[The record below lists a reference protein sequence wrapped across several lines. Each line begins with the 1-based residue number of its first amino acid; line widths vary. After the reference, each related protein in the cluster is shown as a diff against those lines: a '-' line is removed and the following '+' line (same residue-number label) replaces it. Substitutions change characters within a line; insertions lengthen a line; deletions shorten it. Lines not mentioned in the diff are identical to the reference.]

1 MQKRLSVEEKR
12 AAVEELSQTD
22 RPLSRIINMK
32 DPRAGDV
39 PPNDH
44 DSESLRATSRRRAAK
59 LIRRQRKPR

>member
-1 MQKRLSVEEKR
+1 MQNRLSFEEKQ
-12 AAVEELSQTD
+12 AAVAELSQTD